1 MISERKGFTLLEVI
15 IALAVVSISL
25 VTLLGLSNRCLQV
38 HRKLQNVTTATLLAQ
53 QQMNW
58 FEAESQSGTLS
69 FVEQNGRFE
78 DPFEQ
83 FLWTTRFEDTLVE
96 AVKMITVSVSW
107 DGEEK
112 TSSVDLTSFLMEK

>member
-1 MISERKGFTLLEVI
+1 MLSERKGFTLLEVI

-25 VTLLGLSNRCLQV
+25 VTLLGLSNRCIQV
-38 HRKLQNVTTATLLAQ
+38 HHKLQKVTAATLLAQ
-53 QQMNW
+53 QQMNL
-58 FEAESQSGTLS
+58 FEAEAESGTLS
-69 FVEQNGRFE
+69 FVAQNGRFE

-83 FLWTTRFEDTLVE
+83 FLWTTRYEDTLLE

-107 DGEEK
+107 EGKEK